1 MSYAM
6 SNCKWLL
13 SRTNREYV
21 DYVSK
26 LTGFSIP
33 LAQTMINRG
42 IKTAGQ
48 LDSFLNPRLTM
59 LADPFDLPGMAKAVR
74 RIADA
79 VQSGERIFIHGDYDA
94 DGVTATAIVMD
105 ALKKLGSEPRY
116 HIPAR
121 AFGYGLGSEGI
132 KKAKES
138 KASLIITVDCG
149 ITSFEAVSAA
159 NSIGIDVIVTD
170 HHEPVRDTTS
180 ANPAGR
186 FVLPDAFTVVNPKLE
201 QGPSPSADLSGAGVA
216 FKLAQA
222 LLGNSLDNVLELI
235 DLAAL
240 GTAADVV
247 PVVGDNRIILKEG
260 LKLIQSGVRP
270 GIKALKE
277 VAGIKPGSMRTTA
290 LHFMLIPRINAAG
303 RIADAND
310 VVKLLLTDSD
320 DEAMRLAE
328 WLNGLNV
335 RRQEIGESVFS
346 EAMDMLQ
353 ASGIG
358 PEGTGAIVV
367 CKEGW
372 HRGVLGIVAAKMT
385 EAFYRPSFIL
395 SVEAGVARG
404 SARSIPSFDIYHGLS
419 RCNELLMTFGGH
431 KQAAGLSLS
440 SGDIDSFR
448 DMISRLVLE
457 TVAEDDMVPVLR
469 IDAPLKLS
477 DVTADFVREITCL
490 EPFGYGNEEPVFG
503 AKRLEIVQSRIVG
516 NNHLKMYLK
525 QNGKGIDSIGF
536 DLGGMLDEVGPGA
549 MVDAAFVPM
558 MNEWDGGR
566 NLQLNLK
573 SVRES
578 ENRV

>member
-1 MSYAM
+1 MSYAA
-6 SNCKWLL
+6 SNCKWLV

-21 DYVSK
+21 HYVSK

-33 LAQTMINRG
+33 LAQALINRG

-59 LADPFDLPGMAKAVR
+59 LADPFDLPGMDRAVR
-74 RIADA
+74 RITDA

-105 ALKKLGSEPRY
+105 ALKRLGSDPRY
-116 HIPAR
+116 HIPVR

-132 KKAKES
+132 RKAKES
-138 KASLIITVDCG
+138 GASLIITVDCG

-159 NSIGIDVIVTD
+159 NSLGIDVIVTD
-170 HHEPVRDTTS
+170 HHEPVRDTAS
-180 ANPAGR
+180 ADTARR
-186 FVLPDAFTVVNPKLE
+186 FVLPDAFTVVNPKLAH
-201 QGPSPSADLSGAGVA
+201 GPSPSADLSGAGVA

-260 LKLIQSGVRP
+260 LKLIQSGERP

-277 VAGIKPGSMRTTA
+277 VAGIKPGSMRSTA

-310 VVKLLLTDSD
+310 VVKLLLTDSGN
-320 DEAMRLAE
+320 EAMRLAE

-335 RRQEIGESVFS
+335 RRQEIGEVVFS

-353 ASGIG
+353 AAGSG
-358 PEGTGAIVV
+358 PEGMGAIVV
-367 CKEGW
+367 GKEGW
-372 HRGVLGIVAAKMT
+372 HRGVLGIVAARIT
-385 EAFYRPSFIL
+385 EAFYRPSFVL

-404 SARSIPSFDIYHGLS
+404 SARSIPSFDVHEGLS
-419 RCNELLMTFGGH
+419 RCNELLRTFGGH

-440 SGDIDSFR
+440 FDDVNSFR
-448 DMISRLVLE
+448 DLISRLVLE
-457 TVAEDDMVPVLR
+457 TVAEDDLVPILR

-477 DVTADFVREITCL
+477 DVTAGFVQEITRL
-490 EPFGYGNEEPVFG
+490 EPYGYGNEEPVFG

-525 QNGKGIDSIGF
+525 QNGKGVDSIGF

-549 MVDAAFVPM
+549 VVDAAFLPV

-573 SVRES
+573 SVRQS
-578 ENRV
+578 ADGV

>member
-138 KASLIITVDCG
+138 RASLIITVDCG

-170 HHEPVRDTTS
+170 HHEPVRDITS
-180 ANPAGR
+180 ANPAGC
-186 FVLPDAFTVVNPKLE
+186 FVLPDAFTVVNPKLA

-222 LLGNSLDNVLELI
+222 LLGNSLDNVLEVI

-277 VAGIKPGSMRTTA
+277 VAGIKPGSMRATA

-320 DEAMRLAE
+320 AEAMRLAE

-353 ASGIG
+353 ASGSG

-395 SVEAGVARG
+395 SVEAGMARG

-419 RCNELLMTFGGH
+419 RCNELLRTFGGH

-457 TVAEDDMVPVLR
+457 TVAEDDLVPVLR

-477 DVTADFVREITCL
+477 DVTADFVREMTCL

-578 ENRV
+578 ENKV

>member
-419 RCNELLMTFGGH
+419 RCNELLRTFGGH

-457 TVAEDDMVPVLR
+457 TVAEDDLVPVLR

>member
-201 QGPSPSADLSGAGVA
+201 QGTWPSADLSGAGVA

-277 VAGIKPGSMRTTA
+277 VAGIKPGSMRATA

-353 ASGIG
+353 ASGRG

-385 EAFYRPSFIL
+385 EIFYRPSFIL

-419 RCNELLMTFGGH
+419 RCNELLRTFGGH

-457 TVAEDDMVPVLR
+457 TVAEDDLVPVLR

-477 DVTADFVREITCL
+477 DVTADFIREITCL

-578 ENRV
+578 EKRV

>member
-201 QGPSPSADLSGAGVA
+201 QGTWPSADLSGAGVA

-277 VAGIKPGSMRTTA
+277 VAGIKPGSMRATA

-353 ASGIG
+353 ASGRG

-419 RCNELLMTFGGH
+419 RCNELLRTFGGH

-457 TVAEDDMVPVLR
+457 TVAEDDLVPVLR

-477 DVTADFVREITCL
+477 DVTADFIREITCL

>member
-1 MSYAM
+1 MSYAT
-6 SNCKWLL
+6 SNCKWLV

-33 LAQTMINRG
+33 LAQALINRG

-59 LADPFDLPGMAKAVR
+59 LADPFDLPGMAKAVG

-79 VQSGERIFIHGDYDA
+79 VKRGERIFIHGDYDA

-105 ALKKLGSEPRY
+105 ALKRLGSDPLY

-121 AFGYGLGSEGI
+121 AFGYGLGGEGI
-132 KKAKES
+132 RKAKES
-138 KASLIITVDCG
+138 GASLIITVDCG

-159 NSIGIDVIVTD
+159 NSLGIDVIVTD
-170 HHEPVRDTTS
+170 HHEPVKDNTS
-180 ANPAGR
+180 ADPAR
-186 FVLPDAFTVVNPKLE
+186 HFVLPDAFAVIDPKLAPE
-201 QGPSPSADLSGAGVA
+201 TSLSADLSGAGVA

-222 LLGNSLDNVLELI
+222 LLGSSLDNVLELL

-247 PVVGDNRIILKEG
+247 PIVGDNRIILKEG
-260 LKLIQSGVRP
+260 LKLIQSGERT

-277 VAGIKPGSMRTTA
+277 VSGVKPGSMRTTA
-290 LHFMLIPRINAAG
+290 LHFMLVPRINAAG

-310 VVKLLLTDSD
+310 VVKLLLTDSG

-328 WLNGLNV
+328 WLSGLNS

-353 ASGIG
+353 VTGAS
-358 PEGTGAIVV
+358 EGMGAIVIG
-367 CKEGW
+367 KEGW
-372 HRGVLGIVAAKMT
+372 HRGVLGIVAARIT
-385 EAFYRPSFIL
+385 EAFYRPSFVL
-395 SVEAGVARG
+395 SVEDGVARG
-404 SARSIPSFDIYHGLS
+404 SARSIPSFDVHDGLS
-419 RCNELLMTFGGH
+419 RCNELLRTFGGH

-440 SGDIDSFR
+440 SGNIDSFR
-448 DMISRLVLE
+448 DMISRLVLD
-457 TVAEDDMVPVLR
+457 TVAEDDLVPVLR

-477 DVTADFVREITCL
+477 DVTADFVQEIARL
-490 EPFGYGNEEPVFG
+490 EPFGYGNEEPVF
-503 AKRLEIVQSRIVG
+503 ATKRLEIVQSRIVG
-516 NNHLKMYLK
+516 KNHLKMYLK

-536 DLGGMLDEVGPGA
+536 DLGGILGELGPGA
-549 MVDAAFVPM
+549 IVDAAFLPV
-558 MNEWDGGR
+558 MNEWDGGK

-578 ENRV
+578 ADGV

>member
-201 QGPSPSADLSGAGVA
+201 QGTWPSADLSGAGVA

-477 DVTADFVREITCL
+477 DVTADFIREITCL

>member
-186 FVLPDAFTVVNPKLE
+186 FVLPDAFTVVNPKLA

-353 ASGIG
+353 ASGSG
-358 PEGTGAIVV
+358 PEGMGAIVV

-419 RCNELLMTFGGH
+419 RCNELLRTFGGH

-457 TVAEDDMVPVLR
+457 TVAEDDLVPVLR

-477 DVTADFVREITCL
+477 DVTADFIREITCL

>member
-201 QGPSPSADLSGAGVA
+201 QGTWPSADLSGAGVA

-385 EAFYRPSFIL
+385 EIFYRPSFIL

-419 RCNELLMTFGGH
+419 RCNALLRTFGGH

-477 DVTADFVREITCL
+477 EVTADFVREITCL

>member
-201 QGPSPSADLSGAGVA
+201 QGTWPSADLSGAGVA

-385 EAFYRPSFIL
+385 EIFYRPSFIL

-477 DVTADFVREITCL
+477 DVTADFIREITCL

>member
-201 QGPSPSADLSGAGVA
+201 QGTWPSADLSGAGVA

-277 VAGIKPGSMRTTA
+277 VAGIKPGSMRATA

-419 RCNELLMTFGGH
+419 RCNELLRTFGGH

-457 TVAEDDMVPVLR
+457 TVAEDDLVPVLR

-477 DVTADFVREITCL
+477 DVTADFIREITCL

>member
-94 DGVTATAIVMD
+94 DGVTATALVMD

-186 FVLPDAFTVVNPKLE
+186 FVLPDAFTVVNPKLA

-277 VAGIKPGSMRTTA
+277 VAGIKPGSMRATA

-328 WLNGLNV
+328 WLNDLNV

-353 ASGIG
+353 ASGSG

-367 CKEGW
+367 CKKGW

-385 EAFYRPSFIL
+385 EAFYRPSFVL

-419 RCNELLMTFGGH
+419 RCNELLRTFGGH

-457 TVAEDDMVPVLR
+457 TVVEDDLVPILR

-503 AKRLEIVQSRIVG
+503 AKKLEIVHSRVVG
-516 NNHLKMYLK
+516 NKHLKMYLK
-525 QNGKGIDSIGF
+525 QNGKGIDCI
-536 DLGGMLDEVGPGA
+536 
-549 MVDAAFVPM
+549 
-558 MNEWDGGR
+558 
-566 NLQLNLK
+566 
-573 SVRES
+573 
-578 ENRV
+578 

>member
-353 ASGIG
+353 ASGRG

-385 EAFYRPSFIL
+385 EIFYRPSFIL

-419 RCNELLMTFGGH
+419 RCNELLRTFGGH

-457 TVAEDDMVPVLR
+457 TVAEDDLVPVLR

>member
-201 QGPSPSADLSGAGVA
+201 QGTWPSADLSGAGVA

-346 EAMDMLQ
+346 EAMDMLH
-353 ASGIG
+353 ASGSG

-385 EAFYRPSFIL
+385 EIFYRPSFIL

>member
-385 EAFYRPSFIL
+385 EIFYRPSFIL

-419 RCNELLMTFGGH
+419 RCNELLRTFGGH

>member
-277 VAGIKPGSMRTTA
+277 VAGIKPGSMRATA

-353 ASGIG
+353 ASGRG

-419 RCNELLMTFGGH
+419 RCNELLRTFGGH

-457 TVAEDDMVPVLR
+457 TVAEDDLVPVLR

-477 DVTADFVREITCL
+477 DVTADFIREITCL

>member
-94 DGVTATAIVMD
+94 DGVTATALVMD

-201 QGPSPSADLSGAGVA
+201 QGTWPSADLSGAGVA

-277 VAGIKPGSMRTTA
+277 VAGIKPGSMRATA

-419 RCNELLMTFGGH
+419 RCNELLRTFGGH

>member
-385 EAFYRPSFIL
+385 EIFYRPSFIL

>member
-201 QGPSPSADLSGAGVA
+201 QGTWPSADLSGAGVA

-385 EAFYRPSFIL
+385 EIFYRPSFIL

-419 RCNELLMTFGGH
+419 RCNELLRTFGGH

-440 SGDIDSFR
+440 SRDIDSFR

-457 TVAEDDMVPVLR
+457 TVAEDDLVPVLR

>member
-201 QGPSPSADLSGAGVA
+201 QGTWPSADLSGAGVA

-353 ASGIG
+353 ASGRG

>member
-186 FVLPDAFTVVNPKLE
+186 FVLPDAFTVVNPKLA

-277 VAGIKPGSMRTTA
+277 VAGIKPGSMRATA

-353 ASGIG
+353 ASGRG

-419 RCNELLMTFGGH
+419 RCNELLRTFGGH

-457 TVAEDDMVPVLR
+457 TVAEDDLVPVLR

-477 DVTADFVREITCL
+477 DVTADFIREITCL

>member
-79 VQSGERIFIHGDYDA
+79 VQNGERIFIHGDYDA

-186 FVLPDAFTVVNPKLE
+186 FVLPDAFTVVNPKLA

-277 VAGIKPGSMRTTA
+277 VAGIKPGSMRATA

-310 VVKLLLTDSD
+310 VVKLLLTDSY
-320 DEAMRLAE
+320 DEAARLAE

-346 EAMDMLQ
+346 EAMAMLQ
-353 ASGIG
+353 ASGSG

-385 EAFYRPSFIL
+385 EAFYRPSFVL

-419 RCNELLMTFGGH
+419 SCNELLRTFGGH

-457 TVAEDDMVPVLR
+457 TVAEDDLVPVLR

-516 NNHLKMYLK
+516 KNHLKMYLK
-525 QNGKGIDSIGF
+525 QNGKGIESIGF

-549 MVDAAFVPM
+549 KVDAAFVPM

-578 ENRV
+578 ENTV

>member
-201 QGPSPSADLSGAGVA
+201 QGTWPSADLSGAGVA

-277 VAGIKPGSMRTTA
+277 VAGIKPGSMRATA

-385 EAFYRPSFIL
+385 EIFYRPSFIL

-419 RCNELLMTFGGH
+419 RCNELLRTFGGH

-457 TVAEDDMVPVLR
+457 TVAEDDLVPVLR

-477 DVTADFVREITCL
+477 DVTADFIREITCL

>member
-33 LAQTMINRG
+33 LAQTIINRG

-201 QGPSPSADLSGAGVA
+201 QGTWPSADLSGAGVA

-385 EAFYRPSFIL
+385 EIFYRPSFIL

-503 AKRLEIVQSRIVG
+503 AKKLEIVQSRIVG

>member
-201 QGPSPSADLSGAGVA
+201 QGTWPSADLSGAGVA

>member
-277 VAGIKPGSMRTTA
+277 VAGIKPGSMRATA

-353 ASGIG
+353 ASGRG

-419 RCNELLMTFGGH
+419 RCNELLRTFGGH

-457 TVAEDDMVPVLR
+457 TVAEDDLVPVLR

-477 DVTADFVREITCL
+477 EVTADFVREITCL

>member
-201 QGPSPSADLSGAGVA
+201 QGTWPSADLSGAGVA

-277 VAGIKPGSMRTTA
+277 VAGIKPGSMRATA

-353 ASGIG
+353 ASGSG

-385 EAFYRPSFIL
+385 EIFYRPSFIL

-419 RCNELLMTFGGH
+419 RCNELLRTFGGH

-457 TVAEDDMVPVLR
+457 TVAEDDLVPVLR

-477 DVTADFVREITCL
+477 EVTADFVREITCL